1 MPVATDHAEERKDLH
16 ALINDPKL
24 KDAQDMRH
32 DRVAAYLY
40 DVHMRQCQN
49 SADSH
54 PGQICHG
61 ESDAAVDMGKEVA
74 DQQCN
79 FCHLFGLG
87 KAPAFRKLARQ
98 ELWTGRSL
106 AEMQRRGHEN
116 ARRYGHQ
123 MSPVGLTREQFEA
136 LAIYVN
142 SLK

>member
-1 MPVATDHAEERKDLH
+1 MSSWKDVTYKSDKGKK
-16 ALINDPKL
+16 AP
-24 KDAQDMRH
+24 RH
-32 DRVAAYLY
+32 RDGAASGGDRSW
-40 DVHMRQCQN
+40 R
-49 SADSH
+49 
-54 PGQICHG
+54 
-61 ESDAAVDMGKEVA
+61 EVA

-98 ELWTGRSL
+98 EPWTGRSL

-136 LAIYVN
+136 LAVYVN